1 MPTKNQ
7 TPMAAAKPAK
17 KERIWDKFLT
27 ERDKVVFEQ
36 AGYGAMAAWGKKP
49 ALLIIDVNYAFTG
62 ETSLPILESI
72 KKWRN
77 SCGSEGWDA
86 IPVLQKLIDMC
97 RSKGIPIIYTTGT
110 RRPDAWNAGSWAWKN
125 SRNDEDLTVAI
136 ESTSFDGMDGNVIV
150 KEIEP
155 GPRDMVVRKEKPSA
169 FFGSPLQSY
178 LQNLGCDSVIVTGTT
193 TSGCV
198 RATVIDSFSL
208 NLRTTIVEDGC
219 FDRSQAS
226 HAINLCDMNA
236 KYANVMN
243 SEEVL
248 EHLRTLPQ
256 GMYELPSGKGIK
268 KGEVWY

>member
-1 MPTKNQ
+1 
-7 TPMAAAKPAK
+7 MASKKSAKPAK

-27 ERDKVVFEQ
+27 ERDKAVFEA
-36 AGYGAMAAWGKKP
+36 AGYGALAEWGKRP
-49 ALLIIDVNYAFTG
+49 ALLVIDVNYAFTG
-62 ETSLPILESI
+62 ESSLPILESI

-86 IPVLQKLIDMC
+86 IPVLQKLIETC
-97 RSKGIPIIYTTGT
+97 RAKGIPVIYTTGT

-125 SRNDEDLTVAI
+125 SRNGEDLDRKI
-136 ESTSFDGMDGNVIV
+136 ESTAFDGRDGNVIV

-155 GPRDMVVRKEKPSA
+155 GPRDLVVRKEKPSA
-169 FFGSPLQSY
+169 FFGTPLQSY
-178 LQNLGCDSVIVTGTT
+178 LQNLGCDSVIITGTT

-198 RATVIDSFSL
+198 RATVLDAFSL
-208 NLRTTIVEDGC
+208 NFRTTVVEDGC

-236 KYANVMN
+236 KYSNVLS

-248 EHLRTLPQ
+248 AHLSTMSQ
-256 GMYELPSGKGIK
+256 GQYDLPSGRGVK
-268 KGEVWY
+268 KGDVWY

>member
-1 MPTKNQ
+1 MPSKKD
-7 TPMAAAKPAK
+7 ASKAAKPAK
-17 KERIWDKFLT
+17 KQRIWDKFLT
-27 ERDKVVFEQ
+27 ERDKAVFEA
-36 AGYGAMAAWGKKP
+36 AGYGALAAWGKRP
-49 ALLIIDVNYAFTG
+49 ALLVIDVNYAFTG
-62 ETSLPILESI
+62 ESSLPILESI

-86 IPVLQKLIDMC
+86 IPVLQKLISMC
-97 RSKGIPIIYTTGT
+97 RSKGIPIVYTTGT

-125 SRNDEDLTVAI
+125 SRNDEDMTVVI
-136 ESTSFDGMDGNVIV
+136 ESTAHDGLDGNVIV

-155 GPRDMVVRKEKPSA
+155 GPRDIVVRKEKPSA
-169 FFGSPLQSY
+169 FFGSPLHSY
-178 LQNLGCDSVIVTGTT
+178 LLNLGCDSVIVTGTT

-208 NLRTTIVEDGC
+208 NFRTTIVEDGC

-236 KYANVMN
+236 KYANVMH
-243 SEEVL
+243 SDEVL
-248 EHLRTLPQ
+248 AHLSTLSQ
-256 GMYELPSGKGIK
+256 GMFELPSGKGIR